1 MPNVETDAP
10 TVAAPVLLELLELLV
25 EVPEGL
31 LEPEAEPVDEAL
43 LAPVELAPAEAEP
56 LSWTAVFTQ
65 LDGSSQPLCQPLY
78 AVSSLPGIRASNDA
92 GLGSE
97 SLGTTAVL
105 ERGNNVGVNGQINN
119 PSEGCAA
126 LLGELLDRSLASTCS
141 HKIRMMRS

>member
-65 LDGSSQPLCQPLY
+65 LDGSSQPLCHIVRCFQLTWY
-78 AVSSLPGIRASNDA
+78 QS
-92 GLGSE
+92 
-97 SLGTTAVL
+97 
-105 ERGNNVGVNGQINN
+105 QQ
-119 PSEGCAA
+119 
-126 LLGELLDRSLASTCS
+126 
-141 HKIRMMRS
+141 